1 MMIVFSFIFVA
12 DTKIIFGYNFA
23 TTLMKIKA
31 RLKMKNKSQLYDIN
45 RLRPRDGHKYAKCKM
60 YLSII
65 IVICI
70 NQHINIIRSSTDEK
84 LKQH

>member
-1 MMIVFSFIFVA
+1 MMIVFSFIFVV

-23 TTLMKIKA
+23 TTLTKIKA

-45 RLRPRDGHKYAKCKM
+45 RLRPRDGHKYVKCKM

-70 NQHINIIRSSTDEK
+70 KQHINIIRSSTDEK